1 MNPDGPSE
9 QSPFRGDPHGEPLAI
24 VLYRLQQIEARMDRL
39 LTVELYVARHEALES
54 RVKEVEREQ
63 DEAARSLRQLAVGLV
78 LAIGTAVV
86 TAGMTV
92 L

>member
-1 MNPDGPSE
+1 MPDGSPE
-9 QSPFRGDPHGEPLAI
+9 QERFRGDPHGDPLAV

-39 LTVELYVARHEALES
+39 LTVELYLARHEALEQ

-63 DEAARSLRQLAVGLV
+63 EESARMLRQVAVGLV
-78 LAIGTAVV
+78 LAVGTALV

>member
-1 MNPDGPSE
+1 MSTDGPHD
-9 QSPFRGDPHGEPLAI
+9 QPQFHGDPHGDPLAV

-39 LTVELYVARHEALES
+39 LTVELYLARHEALEA

-63 DEAARSLRQLAVGLV
+63 DESARMLRQVAVGLV
-78 LAIGTAVV
+78 LAIGTALV
-86 TAGMTV
+86 TAGITV

>member
-1 MNPDGPSE
+1 MNPDEPHQ
-9 QSPFRGDPHGEPLAI
+9 QSQLHGDPHGDPLAV

-39 LTVELYVARHEALES
+39 LTVELYLARHEALEA

-63 DEAARSLRQLAVGLV
+63 DESARMLRQVAVGLV
-78 LAIGTAVV
+78 LAIGTALV

>member
-1 MNPDGPSE
+1 MNTDEPYAHSL
-9 QSPFRGDPHGEPLAI
+9 FRGDPNGEPLAV
-24 VLYRLQQIEARMDRL
+24 VLFRLQQIEARMDRL
-39 LTVELYVARHEALES
+39 LTVELYLARHEALEQ

-63 DEAARSLRQLAVGLV
+63 DESARMLRQVAVGLV